1 MFFGREEELKALE
14 ALWRKRVPSFVTCSG
29 RRRIGKSTLVAEF
42 AARSHARF
50 IEIAG
55 EAPTPK
61 TTNATQ
67 LRAFSR
73 QLAEQSDWSGG
84 RISSWFD
91 AFRLLD
97 AQIDDRMTVV
107 LLDEVSWMGGKS
119 ASFPGEL
126 KTAWDRRFKK
136 HAKLVVVVCGSVS
149 TWIRDNILNNTG
161 FVGRS
166 SLNLF
171 LRELPLACCARFWG
185 PKARRLAPREM
196 LDVLSVTGGVP
207 RYLEDIDPGLP
218 AAENIRRLCF
228 LPDAPLRDDFSKI
241 FGSVFGEAAK
251 TKRAILETLADGP
264 LGLSELAARLGVE
277 RGGRIGD
284 HLQQLVVAG
293 FLSED
298 RGINPETGRR
308 LRLSRF
314 RLRDNYTRFFLKCIQ
329 PNAEMIDGGAFSF
342 ASLDVLPGWDA
353 IMGLQFE
360 NLVVSNL
367 RELLPLVGMRGVL
380 LSSAAPYRQKKTA
393 RHPGCQIDLL
403 LQAGRT
409 LCVVEI
415 KRRREIGL
423 DIVQEVSAKIDAL
436 RIPRGISVRAALVY
450 DGELSPA
457 VGASGFFDAIVP
469 ASRLLG
475 LD

>member
-14 ALWRKRVPSFVTCSG
+14 ALWRKRVPSLVTCSG

-42 AARSHARF
+42 AARSRARF

-73 QLAEQSDWSGG
+73 QLAEQSDWSGD

-218 AAENIRRLCF
+218 AKL
-228 LPDAPLRDDFSKI
+228 
-241 FGSVFGEAAK
+241 
-251 TKRAILETLADGP
+251 
-264 LGLSELAARLGVE
+264 
-277 RGGRIGD
+277 
-284 HLQQLVVAG
+284 H
-293 FLSED
+293 
-298 RGINPETGRR
+298 R
-308 LRLSRF
+308 LR
-314 RLRDNYTRFFLKCIQ
+314 
-329 PNAEMIDGGAFSF
+329 
-342 ASLDVLPGWDA
+342 
-353 IMGLQFE
+353 
-360 NLVVSNL
+360 
-367 RELLPLVGMRGVL
+367 
-380 LSSAAPYRQKKTA
+380 
-393 RHPGCQIDLL
+393 
-403 LQAGRT
+403 
-409 LCVVEI
+409 
-415 KRRREIGL
+415 
-423 DIVQEVSAKIDAL
+423 
-436 RIPRGISVRAALVY
+436 RISIYGS
-450 DGELSPA
+450 
-457 VGASGFFDAIVP
+457 
-469 ASRLLG
+469 
-475 LD
+475 

>member
-91 AFRLLD
+91 AFRLRD